1 MESVDFD
8 NMRRAMVDSQ
18 LRTSG
23 VNTPWVIAAM
33 GRLPRED
40 YAPPA
45 LRGTAYMD
53 RALPLGGGWT
63 LNPPVATA
71 LMLEAA
77 ELSADDNVLL
87 IGQPGGY
94 MAALLSQ
101 QARNVVVFERLADLS
116 NAQRNDP
123 FSVIIVDGAIEE
135 LPMFL
140 LALGAEDA
148 RVVTGVIERGVTRVA
163 AGYIRHGKVA
173 LRSLTDT
180 EITVL
185 PEFAVRQEFVF

>member
-101 QARNVVVFERLADLS
+101 QAPNVVVFERLADLS